1 MWGGVLAALYAAA
14 LVGYATTH
22 WVALFI
28 LVAVALFFGF
38 AWKTK

>member
-1 MWGGVLAALYAAA
+1 MWGLVLAATSVAM

-28 LVAVALFFGF
+28 LVGTALFFGF